1 MLFQSWAAS
10 AYSSAAFVLEL
21 TAGDLGHSIGT
32 LHCHVSLVTC
42 LLLTLL
48 PREREKIPALGL
60 SVFIYF
66 YFCSKLHEVIKEAFC
81 LILLLEGC
89 FRIKLL

>member
-21 TAGDLGHSIGT
+21 TAGDLGHSTGT

-60 SVFIYF
+60 SLFLFIF
-66 YFCSKLHEVIKEAFC
+66 IFVPSCM
-81 LILLLEGC
+81 
-89 FRIKLL
+89 R